1 MGHTETLPAQEPR
14 SKYPPLPPETH
25 GNGPKSSHWV
35 LWLVLLLIVAGGL
48 YWYYRGSA
56 SAKSNTA
63 GDQAQAASS
72 SAGGK
77 GHGRGASNGPV
88 AVVVATATKG
98 DMPVLL
104 NGIGSVTPLNTVTI
118 HSRVDGQLISVNFKE
133 GQIVKAGEVL
143 AALDP
148 RPYQVSLEQAEG
160 QFAHDTALLHD
171 AQANFS
177 RYQALWNDQVIAK
190 QQLDTQAATVEQ
202 YQGAL
207 KSDQGAIDS
216 AKLNLDYCRITAPIT
231 GRIGL
236 RLIDPGNIVHAS
248 DSTGMLVITQIQPIA
263 VVFTLPEDQLPTVY
277 QKLRANQHLSVEAYD
292 HDNSAKLATGTLLT
306 IDNQIDP
313 TTGTYRLKSVFDN
326 SDFSLFPNQF
336 VNVHLL
342 VDTRRNLSIIPTAA
356 IQRGPQGT
364 YVYVTQPD
372 STVKVRPVNVA
383 LTVNNNVGIDNGLN
397 PGEVVVIDGQ
407 DKLQDGS
414 KVDQRTVT
422 GEKVGA
428 ASASGGAQA
437 ATGAQQAGGKSKRG
451 GTKPAADG
459 GTGK

>member
-1 MGHTETLPAQEPR
+1 MGHIDTLPAKEPQ
-14 SKYPPLPPETH
+14 SKYPSLPPDTH
-25 GNGPKSSHWV
+25 DNGPKKSHWLV
-35 LWLVLLLIVAGGL
+35 WLVLLVIVGGGL
-48 YWYYRGSA
+48 YWYYRGNA
-56 SAKSNTA
+56 SAKSGSDA
-63 GDQAQAASS
+63 DQTQST

-77 GHGRGASNGPV
+77 GHGRGAGNGPI

-104 NGIGSVTPLNTVTI
+104 NGIGTVTPLNTVTI

-171 AQANFS
+171 AQANYS
-177 RYQALWNDQVIAK
+177 RDQALWTDQVIAK

-207 KSDQGAIDS
+207 KSDQGMIDS

-248 DSTGMLVITQIQPIA
+248 DTNGMLVITQIQPIA
-263 VVFTLPEDQLPTVY
+263 VIFTLPEDQLPAVY
-277 QKLRANQHLSVEAYD
+277 QKLRSNQQLSVDAYD
-292 HDNSAKLATGTLLT
+292 HDNTAKLATGTLLT

-313 TTGTYRLKSVFDN
+313 TTGTYKLKSVFDN

-336 VNVHLL
+336 VNMHLL
-342 VDTRRNLSIIPTAA
+342 VDTRRGLSIVPTAA

-364 YVYVTQPD
+364 YVYVVQGD
-372 STVKVRPVNVA
+372 STVKVRTVNVA

-397 PGEVVVIDGQ
+397 PGEVVVTDGQ

-414 KVDQRTVT
+414 KVDQRTITGDKVT
-422 GEKVGA
+422 A
-428 ASASGGAQA
+428 AGGAQA
-437 ATGAQQAGGKSKRG
+437 STGSQQAGAKSKRG
-451 GTKPAADG
+451 GTKTPAAG
-459 GTGK
+459 GNNK

>member
-1 MGHTETLPAQEPR
+1 MGHIETLPVQETR
-14 SKYPPLPPETH
+14 SKYPPLPPEIH
-25 GNGPKSSHWV
+25 GTGPKKSHWV
-35 LWLVLLLIVAGGL
+35 LWLVLLLIVGGGL

-56 SAKSNTA
+56 SAKS
-63 GDQAQAASS
+63 GSDQSQSTS
-72 SAGGK
+72 GS
-77 GHGRGASNGPV
+77 GRGRGRGSANGPI
-88 AVVVATATKG
+88 AVVVASAIKG

-104 NGIGSVTPLNTVTI
+104 NGIGTVTPLNTVTI

-160 QFAHDTALLHD
+160 QYAHDTALLHD

-207 KSDQGAIDS
+207 KTDQGAIDS

-263 VVFTLPEDQLPTVY
+263 VVFTLPEDQLPAVY
-277 QKLRANQHLSVEAYD
+277 GKLRGNQQLSVDAYD
-292 HDNSAKLATGTLLT
+292 HDNTAKLATGTLLT

-313 TTGTYRLKSVFDN
+313 TTGTYKLKSVFDN

-336 VNVHLL
+336 VNMHLL
-342 VDTRRNLSIIPTAA
+342 VDTRRNLSVVPTSA

-364 YVYVTQPD
+364 YVYVVQPD

-383 LTVNNNVGIDNGLN
+383 LTVNNNVGVDNGLN
-397 PGEVVVIDGQ
+397 PGEVVVTDGQ

-414 KVDQRTVT
+414 KVDQRTTT
-422 GEKVGA
+422 GEKVTA
-428 ASASGGAQA
+428 AGTQGASGSQGQ
-437 ATGAQQAGGKSKRG
+437 TQSRGGKPQKSSTKSPANG
-451 GTKPAADG
+451 GANK
-459 GTGK
+459 

>member
-1 MGHTETLPAQEPR
+1 MAQIETLPAQEPR
-14 SKYPPLPPETH
+14 TKYPPLPPDAR
-25 GNGPKSSHWV
+25 GGGPKSSRWW
-35 LWLVLLLIVAGGL
+35 LWLALLVIVCGGL

-56 SAKSNTA
+56 SAKSDSST
-63 GDQAQAASS
+63 DQTQTS
-72 SAGGK
+72 GRGK
-77 GHGRGASNGPV
+77 GRGAGNQTV
-88 AVVVATATKG
+88 AVVVAAATKG

-104 NGIGSVTPLNTVTI
+104 NGIGNVTPLNTVTI
-118 HSRVDGQLISVNFKE
+118 HTRVDGQLISVNFKE
-133 GQIVKAGEVL
+133 GQIVHAGEVL

-160 QFAHDTALLHD
+160 TLAHDVALLHD
-171 AQANFS
+171 AQANYS
-177 RYQALWNDQVIAK
+177 RYQALWNDQVIPK

-207 KSDQGAIDS
+207 KTDQGAIDS

-248 DSTGMLVITQIQPIA
+248 DAGGMLVITQIQPIA
-263 VVFTLPEDQLPTVY
+263 VIFTLPQDELPAVY
-277 QKLRANQHLSVEAYD
+277 QKLRSNQQLSVDAYD
-292 HDNSAKLATGTLLT
+292 HDNTAKLATGTLLT

-313 TTGTYRLKSVFDN
+313 TTGTYKLKAVFDN

-336 VNVHLL
+336 VNMHLL
-342 VDTRRNLSIIPTAA
+342 QDTRRNLSILPAAA

-364 YVYVTQPD
+364 YVYVVQPD
-372 STVKVRPVNVA
+372 STVKVRSVNVA

-414 KVDQRTVT
+414 KVDQRTAT
-422 GEKVGA
+422 GDKVGA
-428 ASASGGAQA
+428 GGASGATAPQGQAQNGAGKKKGSNGQSPA
-437 ATGAQQAGGKSKRG
+437 NGGNNK
-451 GTKPAADG
+451 
-459 GTGK
+459 